1 MHTRTGRLGAG
12 SYGDMFKC
20 SAVITAEATI
30 LNKLLS
36 ADTTDVLLATSPEDG
51 SVPELP
57 CLTAKATADCV
68 AAACELTAVVLSD
81 SKHCLHAKRMVSRLL
96 GSWLFWR

>member
-1 MHTRTGRLGAG
+1 MPTIHTRTGRLGAG

-30 LNKLLS
+30 LKKLLS
-36 ADTTDVLLATSPEDG
+36 TDDVLATSPEDG

-68 AAACELTAVVLSD
+68 AAACDLTAVVLSD
-81 SKHCLHAKRMVSRLL
+81 SKHYLHAKRMVSRLL

>member
-81 SKHCLHAKRMVSRLL
+81 SKHYLHAKRMVSRLL